1 MRHADHG
8 DVLLCEL
15 DHDVEDLL
23 DHLGIESGGRL
34 VEQDDRL
41 LGAQRAG
48 DGDALLLAAGEV
60 LGKLAG
66 LVRQADALERDHG
79 GLSRLLLGLRG
90 GRLVEQD
97 DRLLGAQRAGDGDAL
112 LLAAGEVLG
121 KLAGLVR
128 QADALERDHG
138 GLSRLL
144 LGLLLQLD
152 GCEREVA
159 EHRHIGIQVE
169 LLEHHGTG

>member
-1 MRHADHG
+1 MTSRTSWT
-8 DVLLCEL
+8 
-15 DHDVEDLL
+15 
-23 DHLGIESGGRL
+23 ISGSSAEVGSSNRMIGCL
-34 VEQDDRL
+34 VHS
-41 LGAQRAG
+41 ARAM
-48 DGDALLLAAGEV
+48 ANAP
-60 LGKLAG
+60 
-66 LVRQADALERDHG
+66 
-79 GLSRLLLGLRG
+79 
-90 GRLVEQD
+90 
-97 DRLLGAQRAGDGDAL
+97 

-159 EHRHIGIQVE
+159 QHRHMG
-169 LLEHHGTG
+169 